1 MLEVILGVVDGLCQ
15 PGDAVSDLFAGTLS
29 VSLSLKQRGY
39 RVISNDINKF
49 SYVFG
54 RAFLTTATIPCFCG
68 LGLPAAQPQLGELF
82 IADAPGPGY
91 AYLRQ
96 PALRQPVAGLRAALA
111 YLNALPS
118 APDPNR
124 RNDFY
129 DHYTEAGRYSQFRS
143 VRGQEGRRRF
153 FSPANGAKMDAIL
166 HTLRAW
172 RTAGQ
177 VGEEAYYLLLSCLL
191 TAVERVSNTQGTYHD
206 FPRDTMDS
214 RALKP
219 LLLRLPPLDVALS
232 SDLPQ
237 VLGRERDSL
246 EFVREI
252 PPHRLLYLD
261 PPYNFRQ
268 YTAYYF
274 MLNLISD
281 YCDIADPATY
291 FADIQFVR
299 GQNMSSDFTSSFCKA
314 NLFIPSLEQ
323 LISDAPTE
331 YVVMSYYDGRNHL
344 NGRTP
349 QEEHLGLRRIEA
361 LFQGALFQPGSF
373 EVVPIKRLNYQ
384 SYGGHQA
391 KELNEYLFIGK
402 KR

>member
-1 MLEVILGVVDGLCQ
+1 MLDVILGVVDGLCQ
-15 PGDAVSDLFAGTLS
+15 PGDAVSDLFSGTLS
-29 VSLSLKQRGY
+29 VSLGLKQRGY

-54 RAFLTTATIPCFCG
+54 RAFLTASTIPCFCG
-68 LGLPAAQPQLGELF
+68 LGLPLAQPLPGHLF
-82 IADAPGPGY
+82 VADEPGPGF
-91 AYLRQ
+91 AYLQ
-96 PALRQPVAGLRAALA
+96 NPVLAQPVAGLRAALA
-111 YLNALPS
+111 HLNALPS
-118 APDPNR
+118 TPDAGR
-124 RNDFY
+124 RNDFH
-129 DHYTEAGRYSQFRS
+129 DHYTTAGRHSAFRS
-143 VRGQEGRRRF
+143 ARGLEGRRQF
-153 FSPANGAKMDAIL
+153 FSPANGAKMDAVL
-166 HTLRAW
+166 HALKTWRA
-172 RTAGQ
+172 AGSLS
-177 VGEEAYYLLLSCLL
+177 EEAYYLLLSCLL

-206 FPRDTMDS
+206 FPREAMDS

-232 SDLPQ
+232 SALPQ

-281 YCDIADPATY
+281 YCDLPDPATY

-299 GQNMSSDFTSSFCKA
+299 GQNMNSDFTSSFCKA

-323 LISDAPTE
+323 LIRDAPTE

-344 NGRTP
+344 NGHTP

-361 LFQGALFQPGSF
+361 LFQGPIFAPGSF

-384 SYGGHQA
+384 SYGGHVA

-402 KR
+402 KL